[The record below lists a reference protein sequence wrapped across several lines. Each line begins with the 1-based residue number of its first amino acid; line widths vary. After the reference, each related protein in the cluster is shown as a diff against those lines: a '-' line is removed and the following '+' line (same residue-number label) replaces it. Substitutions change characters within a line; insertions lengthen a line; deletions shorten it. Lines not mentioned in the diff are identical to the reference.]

1 MTALVDALGDILRD
15 WLPSQRWFAA
25 KDGVIR
31 RVTAVS
37 THVLRDADPVLVHAV
52 VAVDLDEETQHY
64 QLLLGSRPSLPDNL
78 THAAIGHH
86 DGMAVYDAVHDAEML
101 GLLLDLI
108 ATDSRVGELRFAAEP
123 GVVLDSDLRP
133 RPVLAEQSNTSVVYG
148 QQYILKLFRRISPG
162 DNPDVSLHR
171 ALHSVDS
178 EHIATPLGSVRAPL
192 LGVDT
197 DLAFLQEFLPS
208 AADGWPMATASVRD
222 LLAGTGGDVARV
234 GGDFA
239 AESFRLGQTVA
250 ALHADLRTAL
260 GETVTGSEHTAE
272 VAATM
277 HRRLD
282 RALTRAPELEPYQV
296 DIRAVYD
303 RVAGLRRAPM
313 RVQRIHAD
321 LHLGQ
326 ALRTPARWV
335 VIDFEGE
342 PAASRVDRETPCS
355 PLRDV
360 AGMLRSFDYAAHHL
374 LIGCSAGGRLREQAR
389 RWTERNRA
397 AFCDG
402 YADFA
407 EDPRADSALLAAFE
421 LDKAVYEVAYERT
434 HRPTWVGIPLA
445 AVDRLIGQG
454 SMP

>member
-1 MTALVDALGDILRD
+1 MTALVDALGDTLRQ
-15 WLPSQRWFAA
+15 WLPAQRWFAA
-25 KDGVIR
+25 KDSVVE
-31 RVTAVS
+31 RVSAVRA
-37 THVLRDADPVLVHAV
+37 HVLRDADPILVHTV
-52 VAVDLDEETQHY
+52 VAVDLGAETQHY
-64 QLLLGSRPSLPDNL
+64 QLLLGLRPSLPEHL
-78 THAAIGHH
+78 AHASIGCHE
-86 DGMAVYDAVHDAEML
+86 GMAVYDAAHDAEML
-101 GLLLDLI
+101 SLLLGLI
-108 ATDSRVGELRFAAEP
+108 ASDSLVGELRFAAEP
-123 GVVLDSDLRP
+123 GVRLDPDLRP

-148 QQYILKLFRRISPG
+148 QQYILKLFRRVSPG

-197 DLAFLQEFLPS
+197 DLVFLQEFLPA

-222 LLAGTGGDVARV
+222 LLAGTGGDAARV

-260 GETVTGSEHTAE
+260 GETVTESGHAAE
-272 VAATM
+272 LAATM

-282 RALTRAPELEPYQV
+282 HALARAPELGRYEA

-303 RVAGLRRAPM
+303 RVAGAPGPM

-342 PAASRVDRETPCS
+342 PAASRQDRETPCS

-360 AGMLRSFDYAAHHL
+360 AGMLRSFDYAANHL
-374 LIGCSAGGRLREQAR
+374 LVGCAPAGGLHEQAR
-389 RWTERNRA
+389 LWTERNRT

-402 YADFA
+402 YADLA
-407 EDPRADSALLAAFE
+407 EDPRADSALLDAFE

-445 AVDRLIGQG
+445 AVDRLLGTQ
-454 SMP
+454 P

>member
-1 MTALVDALGDILRD
+1 MTALVDALGDTLRD

-25 KDGVIR
+25 KDSVIE
-31 RVTAVS
+31 RVSAVRA
-37 THVLRDADPVLVHAV
+37 HVLHDADPLLVHTV
-52 VAVDLDEETQHY
+52 VAIELGEETQHY
-64 QLLLGSRPSLPDNL
+64 QLILGLRVSLPDHL
-78 THAAIGHH
+78 VHAAIGHH
-86 DGMAVYDAVHDAEML
+86 DGLAVYDAVHDAELLSLLL
-101 GLLLDLI
+101 GLI
-108 ATDSRVGELRFAAEP
+108 AADGRVGELRFAAEP
-123 GVVLDSDLRP
+123 GVRLDPELRP

-148 QQYILKLFRRISPG
+148 QQYILKLFRRVSPG

-192 LGVDT
+192 LGIDT
-197 DLAFLQEFLPS
+197 DLAFLQEFLPA

-222 LLAGTGGDVARV
+222 LLAGTGGDAARV

-260 GETVTGSEHTAE
+260 GETVTGAEHSAE
-272 VAATM
+272 LAATM

-282 RALTRAPELEPYQV
+282 HALARAPELGRYET

-303 RVAGLRRAPM
+303 RVRSARRGPM

-326 ALRTPARWV
+326 ALRTPERWV

-342 PAASRVDRETPCS
+342 PAASTQDRETPCS

-374 LIGCSAGGRLREQAR
+374 LVGCSPAGGLRDQAR
-389 RWTERNRA
+389 LWTERNRT

-402 YADFA
+402 YADLA

-445 AVDRLIGQG
+445 AVDRLLGQG
-454 SMP
+454 NTP